1 MKNYILFIIFSLSCT
16 GLSLPVNA
24 QDDKALRVEI
34 EAKSSS
40 DAYQIIPFG
49 EKGVLLFFQ
58 SNESADKTN
67 NKWYFTLYDTNFK
80 EKWSKEQLVPKD
92 LKYLFFDNTGSHLY
106 LYLENAST
114 SYSKGNFQV
123 LKIDID
129 NDSIQTYNSKN
140 PLKSTVTGFKVIND
154 VACLSGYTL
163 PSRAGY
169 CGQSCLTF
177 TFLPFITGL
186 NILRFQPFLL
196 QYNMTYGTAKIISD
210 PYQGQ
215 AYIENLTTDDK
226 DSTFTVSI
234 KNHIPRKKNA
244 MYIDKFNT
252 GGSKTSTLK
261 VTTNNEKRKLNTAKL
276 ISVNEHEKILIG
288 TYNTNTKGNRAN
300 PAFSGFSE
308 GSTGIYFCNIL
319 DGEQKNISFYNF
331 SVFKNFYSYLSDK
344 STLRMLK
351 KAKKLERKGKEI
363 SFDYKLLVHDIIV
376 RDSSYIMIAEAYYP
390 EYHEVSYT
398 SIDSYGNPVTV
409 SYTVFDGYRYTN
421 ALVACFSK
429 KGELLWDN
437 SFEIWNILTFNLH
450 ERVKVMIDGE
460 DIMLAYSNEGE
471 IASKIIRGNAVIEG
485 KEYTKIESKYN
496 NDKLISDYNSD
507 MEQWYGKYFISYGYQ
522 KIKNKQKDKSKR
534 TVFYFNKIAFE

>member
-1 MKNYILFIIFSLSCT
+1 MLSSIILPLLS
-16 GLSLPVNA
+16 NA
-24 QDDKALRVEI
+24 QDEKALRVEI

-40 DAYQIIPFG
+40 DSYQIIPFG

-67 NKWYFTLYDTNFK
+67 YKWYFTLYNTNFR

-92 LKYLFFDNTGSHLY
+92 LKFLFFDYSDKYLY
-106 LYLENAST
+106 LYLENSST
-114 SYSKGNFQV
+114 SYSKGNFQI

-140 PLKSTVTGFKVIND
+140 PVKSTVTGFKVIND
-154 VACLSGYTL
+154 VVFLSGYTL

-169 CGQSCLTF
+169 CGQSCLSF
-177 TFLPFITGL
+177 TFLPILTGV
-186 NILRFQPFLL
+186 NILKFQPFLFL
-196 QYNMTYGTAKIISD
+196 YNLTYGTTKIISD
-210 PYQGQ
+210 PYEGQ
-215 AYIENLTTDDK
+215 AYVENLSSDDK

-261 VTTNNEKRKLNTAKL
+261 VVTNNEKRKLNTAKL
-276 ISVNEHEKILIG
+276 ISVSENEKILIG
-288 TYNTNTKGNRAN
+288 TYNTITKGNRAN
-300 PAFSGFSE
+300 PAFIGFSE
-308 GSTGIYFCNIL
+308 GSTGIYFCKIVN
-319 DGEQKNISFYNF
+319 GEQQSISFYNF
-331 SVFKNFYSYLSDK
+331 SVFKNFYSYMSNK
-344 STLRMLK
+344 RTLKMLK
-351 KAKKLERKGKEI
+351 KAKKMELKGKEI
-363 SFDYKLLVHDIIV
+363 SFDYKLLVHDIIK

-390 EYHEVSYT
+390 EYHTVNYT
-398 SIDSYGNPVTV
+398 SFDAYGRPVTV

-421 ALVACFSK
+421 ALVVCFDK
-429 KGELLWDN
+429 QGELLWDN
-437 SFEIWNILTFNLH
+437 SFEIWNILSFNLS
-450 ERVKVMIDGE
+450 ERVKVLIDGD

-471 IASKIIRGNAVIEG
+471 IASKIIRGNKVIEG

-496 NDKLISDYNSD
+496 NDKLITDYNSD
-507 MEQWYGKYFISYGYQ
+507 MEHWYGNYFISYGYQ
-522 KIKNKQKDKSKR
+522 KIKNKQQDKSKR